1 MDRVAAQAR
10 LNRIRGFNSELAALE
25 QAGIVA
31 FTWGPA
37 AARARFAATLAV
49 GRRYEPWIAA
59 IEPFDTPSTPH

>member
-1 MDRVAAQAR
+1 MDREAAQAR

-37 AARARFAATLAV
+37 AARAAV
-49 GRRYEPWIAA
+49 CRHPRGR
-59 IEPFDTPSTPH
+59 PSL